1 MKNVFFK
8 LKTFFYLLSILEMVL
23 IDVLLLAMM
32 FFLARLGIPAIDYVV
47 LFIGI
52 PMIVLLGLVEDI
64 TLIKRRWRVPLL

>member
-32 FFLARLGIPAIDYVV
+32 FFLARLGISTIDYVV